1 VIGMTK
7 FDDRST
13 TDFDS
18 EQQFITEE
26 YMQAYGREAQTNDVE
41 TSSTSLTEEPT
52 SVVESATSTG
62 YADVFGT
69 PDFMTT
75 QRSVAND
82 AVSSARRSEHE
93 VKLCRF
99 FSQRGACKLDA
110 DCRFAHITKDTYQ
123 EYRRAYRVRRRLG
136 IQSEGVGCLDFLCG
150 HCPRGDKC
158 PWPHFLEVSAR
169 IELRRAMRQRG
180 STTSVSAR

>member
-1 VIGMTK
+1 MTK
-7 FDDRST
+7 IHDRSA

-18 EQQFITEE
+18 EQQVVAKE
-26 YMQAYGREAQTNDVE
+26 YKKAYGREAQTNDVE
-41 TSSTSLTEEPT
+41 TSSTGLTEEPT
-52 SVVESATSTG
+52 SAVESAVSTG

-69 PDFMTT
+69 PSFMTT

-110 DCRFAHITKDTYQ
+110 VCRFAHITKDTYH

-150 HCPRGDKC
+150 HCPRGGEC
-158 PWPHFLEVSAR
+158 PWPHFLEISAR
-169 IELRRAMRQRG
+169 IELRRAMRQQR